1 MLGRLFGKKSA
12 SELEAEAQK
21 LFEAGQW
28 GEAKLAYDRLEE
40 RAEKDRDPELAQRAA
55 SLAAVC
61 CDKLAEARIKEAQ
74 VLAQNGHLDLARE
87 ELRHALETA
96 RGSELQSRVR
106 AAQAALERKD
116 AVAHA
121 QAPATLSDEERAM
134 LIQSAWE
141 PLQGE
146 ELESYGDPLMEALL
160 ALERGEVE
168 RALDGLET
176 LIASAKQPS
185 YLWLE
190 LGRARLARDDQA
202 GAQGALRMFLSR
214 IGPDEGGAARIAA
227 HRELARIAHEKGD
240 KDAAVAELEACAAAL
255 EEDPRPLLELGSYL
269 RLIGRAAEAIE
280 VIELCAGLFPEGR
293 VEWPVTME
301 LGLAAADAGD
311 RDRAVLALESVLETL
326 AARGHTDFPP
336 LPTVR
341 LARLHE
347 EAGNLTRA
355 ADLYRILTEGSDGP
369 NHALYH
375 AEAARLLEQ
384 LGLAEEARRMRERA
398 AGLERSPPVS

>member
-1 MLGRLFGKKSA
+1 MLGRLFGKKTA
-12 SELEAEAQK
+12 SELEADAQR
-21 LFEAGQW
+21 LYEAGQW

-40 RAEKDRDPELAQRAA
+40 RAEKDKDPELAQRAA
-55 SLAAVC
+55 NLASVC
-61 CDKLAEARIKEAQ
+61 CDKLAEARLREAAD
-74 VLAQNGHLDLARE
+74 LAQSGHVELARE

-96 RGSELQSRVR
+96 RSTEVQSRVR
-106 AAQAALERKD
+106 AAQSSLERRD
-116 AVAHA
+116 AVAQA
-121 QAPATLSDEERAM
+121 KAAPAELSDEERAM

-141 PLQGE
+141 PLQSE
-146 ELESYGDPLMEALL
+146 ELESYGEPLMEALL
-160 ALERGEVE
+160 SLERGDVE
-168 RALDGLET
+168 RALSGLET
-176 LIASAKQPS
+176 LIASARQPS

-190 LGRARLARDDQA
+190 LGRVRLAKGDQS

-227 HRELARIAHEKGD
+227 HRELARIAHERDDTEG
-240 KDAAVAELEACAAAL
+240 AVAELEACAAAL
-255 EEDPRPLLELGSYL
+255 EDDPRPLLELGSYL
-269 RLIGRAAEAIE
+269 RTIGRPKEAIE

-301 LGLAAADAGD
+301 LGLACAEVGQ
-311 RDRAVLALESVLETL
+311 RDRAILALEGVLEQL

-355 ADLYRILTEGSDGP
+355 ADLYRTLTEGSDGP

-375 AEAARLLEQ
+375 AEAARLLEA

-398 AGLERSPPVS
+398 AGLERAPSP